1 MATYEEIDE
10 INASLQEDEDTQK
23 DKYLTFRIADEDYAI
38 EIRYVNEIIGIQKA
52 TSVPMLKSYI
62 KGIINL
68 RGIIVPVIAVRNRFR
83 MESIEYNERT
93 CIVVITVGN
102 VSVGLIVDEVEEVMN
117 IPEGAISPPPQTNKG
132 SHSRYIQG
140 IGRVGE
146 VVKIILDIQKLLYDE
161 HEMKKENAE

>member
-68 RGIIVPVIAVRNRFR
+68 RGIIVPVIEVRNRFR

>member
-23 DKYLTFRIADEDYAI
+23 DKYLTFRIAEEDYAI

-68 RGIIVPVIAVRNRFR
+68 RGIIVPVVEVRNRFR

>member
-68 RGIIVPVIAVRNRFR
+68 RGIIVPVIEVRNRFR

-161 HEMKKENAE
+161 HEMKKEIAE